1 MDTDTLLMK
10 LERIHHLA
18 DILLDLLAGD
28 PRLQT
33 LAELIL
39 ETSTMPDA

>member
-1 MDTDTLLMK
+1 MDNDTLLMK
-10 LERIHHLA
+10 LERIHNIA

-33 LAELIL
+33 LAELII
-39 ETSTMPDA
+39 ETSTMPEV